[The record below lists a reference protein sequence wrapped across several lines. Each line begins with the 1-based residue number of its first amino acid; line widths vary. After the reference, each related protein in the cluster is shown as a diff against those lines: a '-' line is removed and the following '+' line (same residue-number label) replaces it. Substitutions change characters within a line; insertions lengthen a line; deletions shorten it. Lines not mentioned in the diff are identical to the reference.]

1 MGLVGGEVAVLGEVG
16 GEVEERPAVS
26 GVVEAALDVGALAE
40 LVLLEGAD
48 CQIEI
53 IAGRSGPEGGWIGTG
68 YGYRQRAPV
77 ARFFGRFQLPVA
89 FSFAIESLHSPSTE
103 NG

>member
-1 MGLVGGEVAVLGEVG
+1 MLFHFAPGEATLLGDRQGVAIKTIE
-16 GEVEERPAVS
+16 
-26 GVVEAALDVGALAE
+26 GALAE

-48 CQIEI
+48 CQLEI
-53 IAGRSGPEGGWIGTG
+53 ITGKSGPEGGWIGTG

-89 FSFAIESLHSPSTE
+89 FSFTIESLHSPLTE